1 MSFFKK
7 LKSIF
12 FIAFNFL
19 FSKNSGPSNAR
30 KSMIG
35 AVFCI
40 ALSILPLLVVL
51 IVCDGMIEGMTNR
64 IVSLSSY
71 DLQVVLASS
80 NLNLDEYEAASKL
93 ILEVPN
99 VKSSVV
105 ERQGMA
111 LAGSRNA
118 RAGAM
123 IRGVDV
129 DLYEKNESFRKYLKV
144 LDGNF
149 DLSAK
154 NSAVIGEKLASEL
167 NLKVGDTL
175 RIISSSESNGKTHP
189 RFASFKV
196 KGIVSSGYQEL
207 DAHWIFIPI
216 KTAFDLFST
225 SSSRIIIGVETTCP
239 FDYELFEIQKE
250 INHHLRQESSL
261 QPTIYTWK
269 NINSSKFEN
278 FASTKLLLVLIMS
291 IIVLVS
297 SVNVASSIVMLIM
310 EKKKEIAILKSFGTS
325 NSDIIF
331 IFLLIAFFIAF
342 LGILFGVPL
351 GILCSVNA
359 NSIIAFLEKAINVV
373 ILFGMNLV
381 GQGEKFS
388 AVSVLNP
395 EYYLQS
401 IPLVLPFGEIFA
413 ISVLVLILSVLVS
426 LVPSIKAGREKPVSI
441 FRKF

>member
-1 MSFFKK
+1 MV
-7 LKSIF
+7 
-12 FIAFNFL
+12 
-19 FSKNSGPSNAR
+19 
-30 KSMIG
+30 G

-71 DLQVVLASS
+71 DLQVVIAS
-80 NLNLDEYEAASKL
+80 DTTDYADYEMTSRL
-93 ILEVPN
+93 IMEVPN
-99 VKSSVV
+99 VKSTVV

-111 LAGSRNA
+111 LAGSREG
-118 RAGAM
+118 RTGAM

-129 DLYEKNESFRKYLKV
+129 DLYEKNESFQKYLEV
-144 LDGNF
+144 LEGKF
-149 DLSAK
+149 DLSTK

-167 NLKVGDTL
+167 KLKVGDTL
-175 RIISSSESNGKTHP
+175 RVISSSESNGKTHP

-207 DAHWIFIPI
+207 DAHWIFIPV

-239 FDYELFEIQKE
+239 FDYELFQVQKE
-250 INHHLRQESSL
+250 INQQIRRETTLL
-261 QPTIYTWK
+261 PTIYTWK

-325 NSDIIF
+325 NSDIVF
-331 IFLLIAFFIAF
+331 IFLLIAFFIAL

-359 NSIIAFLEKAINVV
+359 NSIIAFFEKAINVM
-373 ILFGMNLV
+373 ILFGMNLT
-381 GQGEKFS
+381 GHGEKFS

-395 EYYLQS
+395 EYYLQT
-401 IPLVLPFGEIFA
+401 IPLVLPFKEIFA